1 MMTGRYDVIIA
12 GGSIS
17 GLLAAREVAAK
28 GLSVV
33 VLEDD
38 NEIGTPEHCGG
49 LVSIDGIQN
58 LGIIPSDD
66 SIQNS
71 IKYAKISSASKSFEL
86 NAEKQKVVVLD
97 RRVFDKQIA
106 FQTQKMGAEIRV
118 RCSVLTISEK
128 KEHVGEGNLDDKGCY
143 VIKTS
148 DGHLT
153 CKYFVD
159 ARGVGSLIRHNRHG
173 VFQSAQYEVYAPWII
188 SDAIEVKFDR
198 DKYPGFFAWIIP
210 ISSERGKV
218 GVAGRSINAANVLK
232 SYMDS
237 KGGGYSVVRKV
248 YAPIWI
254 MGPIEHFVSGRN
266 IIIGDAAGQTKPTTA
281 GGIYSC
287 GMGGVLAGRAIAMAE
302 QKNDDNLLHEY
313 EKKWFSIFKSEF
325 EKMLIIR
332 KLLER
337 LDNKAIDEL
346 FSTISEGEMRLIS
359 KMSDFDFHSTAISRI
374 LYSRSGSKIIKTV
387 LGNEVRRLFNG

>member
-1 MMTGRYDVIIA
+1 MSDSYDVAIA
-12 GGSIS
+12 GGSVS

-38 NEIGTPEHCGG
+38 TEIGTPEHCGG

-58 LGIIPSDD
+58 LGIVPSND
-66 SIQNS
+66 SIQNN
-71 IKYAKISSASKSFEL
+71 IKYAKISSPSKSFEL
-86 NAEKQKVVVLD
+86 NAEKQKVIVLD

-106 FQTQKMGAEIRV
+106 FQAQKMGAEIRV
-118 RCSVLTISEK
+118 RCSVLSISKK
-128 KEHVGEGNLDDKGCY
+128 KEDIEEDIADDKGCY

-148 DGHLT
+148 DGHLS

-159 ARGVGSLIRHNRHG
+159 ARGVGSLIRHNRQG
-173 VFQSAQYEVYAPWII
+173 IFQSAQYEVYAPWII
-188 SDAIEVKFDR
+188 RDTIEVKFDR

-210 ISSERGKV
+210 IGSERGKV

-237 KGGGYSVVRKV
+237 RGGAYSVVRKV

-254 MGPIEHFVSGRN
+254 MGPMEHFVSGRS

-287 GMGGVLAGRAIAMAE
+287 GMGGILAGRAIAIAK
-302 QKNDDNLLHEY
+302 QKNDNNLLHDY

-346 FSTISEGEMRLIS
+346 FSTLSEGEMQLVS

-387 LGNEVRRLFNG
+387 LGNEVRRLFNS